1 MRMTHPRPVAPA
13 ELKGVA
19 RASWT
24 RLNKTVSGAPARS
37 TRLSACSSRETRVKV
52 ARTIERQ
59 LGGGLYNSVNVAT
72 GAPPLAVGGCLPIL
86 RRKIPAVCLIDALGL
101 HPHSPSPH
109 IVHALRRLRGSNSP
123 PYSLLVH
130 QLRNFDDDCL
140 DALLA
145 VLKRHPRI
153 CALNI
158 GEATRGLSYGALE
171 RLVAH
176 LQSPF
181 GARIVCL
188 YLCDTATPI
197 WAKAAVKAATGR
209 RRREATEAEARAI
222 LADGKASPQALR
234 SAWRLVPWRDPQ
246 VWAALANAPLP
257 SDATGTNVKWA
268 MPTWHPKTPWSA
280 LG

>member
-1 MRMTHPRPVAPA
+1 MPR
-13 ELKGVA
+13 
-19 RASWT
+19 
-24 RLNKTVSGAPARS
+24 
-37 TRLSACSSRETRVKV
+37 TRVPSIV
-52 ARTIERQ
+52 
-59 LGGGLYNSVNVAT
+59 YNV
-72 GAPPLAVGGCLPIL
+72 
-86 RRKIPAVCLIDALGL
+86 LGL
-101 HPHSPSPH
+101 
-109 IVHALRRLRGSNSP
+109 I
-123 PYSLLVH
+123 
-130 QLRNFDDDCL
+130 
-140 DALLA
+140 
-145 VLKRHPRI
+145 
-153 CALNI
+153 
-158 GEATRGLSYGALE
+158 LSYGALE

-234 SAWRLVPWRDPQ
+234 SARRLVPWRDPH